1 MEGSDKSKDLFIFC
15 RLQIFALSI
24 ETGAVVS
31 IASLLIHQQ
40 QTTVN
45 MHPSI
50 AGLVVSAASLL
61 GYSRGSNEACFLGM
75 CSGRGF
81 YVVTS
86 CAFYANPSS
95 VFSPTTKSRC
105 NSPSTKVA
113 CSSRAFLPSVYRNK
127 QLPAIRSA
135 TAGLLTRRAASTSS
149 IEPRS
154 ENEETVFEQ
163 QTNPKGPNERLVII
177 IGGTGFL
184 GTEIRHQLQ
193 ERGVNYIATTTP
205 ATFRN
210 MKEKDKFVPLD
221 LTAENA
227 QQDFYDTI
235 SSAMKD
241 DGTSAKEVAVIAA
254 MGTIGTKDDEK
265 VNAALAEA
273 IKGAHRVNAEN
284 DNNNDD
290 DVVKSFVMIGNTK
303 RVRRLAR
310 RVSFLKGYADG
321 KDEAEATLQDLFGEN
336 ACIIKVRYIWGLSS

>member
-86 CAFYANPSS
+86 CAFNANPSS
-95 VFSPTTKSRC
+95 VF
-105 NSPSTKVA
+105 KVA

-284 DNNNDD
+284 D
-290 DVVKSFVMIGNTK
+290 K
-303 RVRRLAR
+303 RRLAR